1 MESPRLLVIA
11 PWLPKLSE
19 TFVYRE
25 VLGLRS
31 LGVEVITASVHDP
44 GSQWREPALR
54 QLAEQAI
61 PVYGAGPLAMLV
73 EALKELP
80 RRPRRTLSTLALAL
94 GDALGARELRP
105 LARLKILWQCLGG
118 LALASRLRGREPD
131 HLHAQMAHVSTT
143 IAMYAAHQMGLGFSF
158 SGHAADL
165 FRDASLLKQKLQ
177 RADFVRCISHW
188 HRAFYQSLVPRPDQ
202 IYPVVRCG
210 VPLDGPQRQ
219 PDRALKSPP
228 LLLGVGRLVP
238 KKGFDLLIRAVA
250 LVRAA
255 GQACQCR
262 ILGDGPEAAA
272 LQALVTELGLTGVVE
287 LAGARDNPE
296 ILATLP
302 EADLFVLPC
311 RTDAAGDKD
320 GIPVV
325 LMEAMASGLCCVS
338 GDLDTIRELI
348 QDGESG
354 FLVPAEDVEALAGR
368 ILRLLQ
374 DPDLR
379 EGTARRG
386 QAWVRQEFGLEP
398 NLRRFQQ
405 ALRHASPRRHP
416 GRDSRAGS

>member
-1 MESPRLLVIA
+1 MAPSRLLIIA

-25 VLGLRS
+25 VLGLRA
-31 LGVEVITASVHDP
+31 LGVEVLTASVHDP
-44 GSQWREPALR
+44 GDQWQEPALR

-61 PVYGAGPLAMLV
+61 PVYGAKPLALLAAALT
-73 EALKELP
+73 EAL

-94 GDALGARELRP
+94 GDAWGARELRP

-118 LALASRLRGREPD
+118 LALANRLRGREPD
-131 HLHAQMAHVSTT
+131 HLHAQFAHVATT
-143 IAMYAAHQMGLGFSF
+143 IAMYAARQMDLGFSF

-165 FRDASLLKQKLQ
+165 FRDASLLEKKLK

-202 IYPVVRCG
+202 DYPVVRCG

-219 PDRALKSPP
+219 PGRPLNAPP

-250 LVRAA
+250 EVRAT
-255 GQACQCR
+255 GQECRCR

-272 LQALVTELGLTGVVE
+272 LQALVTQLGLTGVVE

-302 EADLFVLPC
+302 RADLFVLPC

-325 LMEAMASGLCCVS
+325 LMEAMACGLCCVS

-348 QDGESG
+348 QDDENG
-354 FLVPAEDVEALAGR
+354 FLVPAEDVQVLAQR

-379 EGTARRG
+379 EGAARRG

-405 ALRHASPRRHP
+405 ALLLASPRP
-416 GRDSRAGS
+416 LSSPSP

>member
-1 MESPRLLVIA
+1 MSSARLLIIA

-25 VLGLRS
+25 VLGLSS
-31 LGVEVITASVHDP
+31 LGVEVLTASVHDP
-44 GSQWREPALR
+44 GSQWQEPALR

-61 PVYGAGPLAMLV
+61 PIYGLGPLALLV
-73 EALKELP
+73 EAIKEVLRHP
-80 RRPRRTLSTLALAL
+80 RRAGGTLALAMD
-94 GDALGARELRP
+94 DALGARALRP
-105 LARLKILWQCLGG
+105 LPRLKILWQCLGG
-118 LALASRLRGREPD
+118 LALSSRLRGREPD

-143 IAMYAAHQMGLGFSF
+143 IAMYAARQMGLGFSF

-165 FRDASLLKQKLQ
+165 FRDASLLEQKLR

-202 IYPVVRCG
+202 DYPVVRCG

-219 PDRALKSPP
+219 PGRPLKSPP

-250 LVRAA
+250 EVRAA
-255 GQACQCR
+255 GQDCHCL
-262 ILGDGPEAAA
+262 ILGDGPESDA
-272 LQALVTELGLTGVVE
+272 LRALVTRLELSGVVE

-302 EADLFVLPC
+302 RADLFVLPC

-325 LMEAMASGLCCVS
+325 LMEAMAAGLCCVS

-354 FLVPAEDVEALAGR
+354 FLVPAEDVQVLAER

-379 EGTARRG
+379 ERTALRG

-405 ALRHASPRRHP
+405 ALLLTDMRR
-416 GRDSRAGS
+416 

>member
-1 MESPRLLVIA
+1 MAPTRLLIIA

-31 LGVEVITASVHDP
+31 LGVEVLTASVHAP
-44 GSQWREPALR
+44 GGHWQEPALR

-61 PVYGAGPLAMLV
+61 PVYGAGSLAMLV
-73 EALKELP
+73 AAFQELP
-80 RRPRRTLSTLALAL
+80 RRPRRTLSTLTMAL
-94 GDALGARELRP
+94 GDALEAKSLAP

-131 HLHAQMAHVSTT
+131 HIHAHMAHVSTT

-165 FRDASLLKQKLQ
+165 FRDASLLEQKLK

-188 HRAFYQSLVPRPDQ
+188 HRTFYQSLLARPDQ
-202 IYPVVRCG
+202 DYPVVRCG

-219 PDRALKSPP
+219 IGRTLKSPP

-255 GQACQCR
+255 GQECHCR
-262 ILGDGPEAAA
+262 ILGDGPEAAS
-272 LQALVTELGLTGVVE
+272 LQDLVSQLGLTGVVE
-287 LAGARDNPE
+287 LAGSRDNRE
-296 ILATLP
+296 ILAILP

-325 LMEAMASGLCCVS
+325 LMEAMACGLCCVS

-348 QDGESG
+348 QEGESG
-354 FLVPAEDVEALAGR
+354 FLVPADDVQVLAGR
-368 ILRLLQ
+368 VIQLLQ
-374 DPDLR
+374 DADLR
-379 EGTARRG
+379 EEAARRG
-386 QAWVRQEFGLEP
+386 QDRVRLEFGLEP
-398 NLRRFQQ
+398 NLRRFHQ
-405 ALRHASPRRHP
+405 ALLRILPSSQPLP
-416 GRDSRAGS
+416 